1 MKRLI
6 VAFFLCWFV
15 IPSAYGETI
24 SYTSVSGIQYVGE
37 IKNGVMHGQGTLT
50 FVDGTKYVGGWKD
63 NDPWQG
69 AIHNEDG
76 DITGTYAESI
86 WESAKQLHEH

>member
-6 VAFFLCWFV
+6 FTFFLCWFV

-37 IKNGVMHGQGTLT
+37 IKNGVMHGHGPVT
-50 FVDGTKYVGGWKD
+50 
-63 NDPWQG
+63 
-69 AIHNEDG
+69 E
-76 DITGTYAESI
+76 TYAESI
-86 WESAKQLHEH
+86 WEPAKQLHEH